1 MEDFSSPE
9 DEEWKKRRGVS
20 KDKGR
25 SDREAG
31 SGTFL
36 HWNLGGAPLSRAG
49 HSTGA
54 VTVSQVS
61 ICRWTDSKQY
71 HSILSSYSIS

>member
-54 VTVSQVS
+54 VTVTVKCQSVDGL
-61 ICRWTDSKQY
+61 T
-71 HSILSSYSIS
+71 LSNTIQP